1 MKAIAYFILLVSLT
15 SPIVK
20 AEPNSAFDGLL
31 EEYHQKI
38 SFSGSVLV
46 MKSGKPLLAKAVGYA
61 DDSEPEPVTLH
72 TRFDIGSIQ
81 KNLTAVLVLQ
91 AHDKGL
97 LNLDD
102 TLDQF
107 SLGFTDPKTQSITI
121 RHLLEHRSGF
131 GDLFTAAYRKNPS
144 KYETINEKLDVL
156 RHDPLLF
163 TPGSNRKYS
172 NYGYIVLGAILEKIT
187 EQDYWELLEENVFRP
202 SRNVLTPEQLSH
214 TQNKLAEPYHLS
226 YDGRRLPVAP
236 NLREHKSPDGGGQ
249 MSVFEL
255 YAFYHHLFID
265 KKLLSA
271 GSLKAFRALQRDQ
284 QQWLA
289 FGGGVG
295 VSTAAELNFVDDTWV
310 MVLANTDRLV
320 AERLSSRLRS
330 LVATGEYA
338 EIKVSPQL
346 FTYRFY
352 KQKGEER
359 FVSEFEAAYEQA
371 GYRSFMGKVV
381 TDLARELIA
390 DEKGHEA
397 IPLLQFL
404 TTRYP
409 NVPDVYDG
417 LAFGYLSIGKTEK
430 AQEIFSKALNLQ
442 KDYQS
447 QFSRDNYQTS
457 IGSVILPM
465 AVEYTLRN
473 RLALRETFRLA
484 SAV

>member
-1 MKAIAYFILLVSLT
+1 MKSIAYFILLMSLT
-15 SPIVK
+15 FPVVK
-20 AEPNSAFDGLL
+20 AEPNSVFDKLL
-31 EEYHQKI
+31 DQYQQKI
-38 SFSGSVLV
+38 GFSGSVLV
-46 MKSGKPLLAKAVGYA
+46 MKNGKPLLAKAVGYA
-61 DDSEPEPVTLH
+61 DDTVPEPVTLQ

-97 LNLDD
+97 FNLDD
-102 TLDQF
+102 TLDKF
-107 SLGFTDPKTQSITI
+107 SLGFTDPQTQSITI
-121 RHLLEHRSGF
+121 KHLLEHRSGF
-131 GDLFTAAYRKNPS
+131 GDIFTAEYRKNPS
-144 KYETINEKLDVL
+144 KYETINEKLEVL
-156 RHDPLLF
+156 RQAPLLF
-163 TPGSNRKYS
+163 KPGSNRKYS
-172 NYGYIVLGAILEKIT
+172 NYGYIVLGAILEKT
-187 EQDYWELLEENVFRP
+187 TDEDYWELLEENVFQP
-202 SRNVLTPEQLSH
+202 SRKVLTPKQLSH
-214 TQNKLAEPYHLS
+214 VQNTLAEPYHLS
-226 YDGRRLPVAP
+226 YDGRRLPVAS

-271 GSLKAFRALQRDQ
+271 DSLKVFRALQKDQ

-289 FGGGVG
+289 FGGGIG
-295 VSTAAELNFVDDTWV
+295 VSTAVELDFVNDTWV
-310 MVLANTDRLV
+310 IVLANTDRLV

-330 LVATGEYA
+330 FVATGKYA

-352 KQKGEER
+352 KQKNEET
-359 FVSEFEAAYEQA
+359 FVSEFEAAYEKA
-371 GYRSFMGKVV
+371 NYRSFIGKVV

-397 IPLLQFL
+397 IPLLRFL

-409 NVPDVYDG
+409 DVPDVHDG

-430 AQEIFSKALNLQ
+430 AREVFSKALNLQ

-447 QFSRDNYQTS
+447 QFSTDNYQTS
-457 IGSVILPM
+457 IGSEVSSPSS
-465 AVEYTLRN
+465 TS
-473 RLALRETFRLA
+473 TKQ
-484 SAV
+484 

>member
-1 MKAIAYFILLVSLT
+1 MRGRDKILLVAVFQAARTRNVMKFVAYFIFLMSLT
-15 SPIVK
+15 FPIVK
-20 AEPNSAFDGLL
+20 AEPNSGFDELL
-31 EEYHQKI
+31 DQYHQQI
-38 SFSGSVLV
+38 GFSGSVLV
-46 MKSGKPLLAKAVGYA
+46 MRNGKPLLAKAVGNA
-61 DDSEPEPVTLH
+61 DDTAPESVTLQ

-97 LNLDD
+97 LNLED
-102 TLDQF
+102 TVDKF
-107 SLGFTDPKTQSITI
+107 SLGFTDPQTRKITI
-121 RHLLEHRSGF
+121 EHLLEHRSGF
-131 GDLFTAAYRKNPS
+131 GDIFTAEYRKNPG
-144 KYETINEKLDVL
+144 KYETINEKLEVL
-156 RHDPLLF
+156 RDAPLLF
-163 TPGSNRKYS
+163 KPGSNRKYS
-172 NYGYIVLGAILEKIT
+172 NYGYIVLGAILEKT
-187 EQDYWELLEENVFRP
+187 TGQNYWELLEENVFQP
-202 SRNVLTPEQLSH
+202 SRNLLTSEQLSH
-214 TQNKLAEPYHLS
+214 KQNKLAEPYHLS

-255 YAFYHHLFID
+255 FAFYHDLFID

-271 GSLKAFRALQRDQ
+271 GSLKAFRALQKDQ

-295 VSTAAELNFVDDTWV
+295 VSTAVELDFVNDTWV
-310 MVLANTDRLV
+310 IILANTDRLV
-320 AERLSSRLRS
+320 AERLSSRLRE
-330 LVATGEYA
+330 LLATGKYTEV
-338 EIKVSPQL
+338 KVSPQL

-352 KQKGEER
+352 KQKKEET
-359 FVSEFEAAYEQA
+359 FVSEFEAAYEKA

-409 NVPDVYDG
+409 DVPDVYDG
-417 LAFGYLSIGKTEK
+417 LAFGYLSIGKVKE
-430 AQEIFSKALNLQ
+430 AQEVFSKALNLQ

-447 QFSRDNYQTS
+447 QFSSDNYQ
-457 IGSVILPM
+457 LK
-465 AVEYTLRN
+465 EN
-473 RLALRETFRLA
+473 
-484 SAV
+484 